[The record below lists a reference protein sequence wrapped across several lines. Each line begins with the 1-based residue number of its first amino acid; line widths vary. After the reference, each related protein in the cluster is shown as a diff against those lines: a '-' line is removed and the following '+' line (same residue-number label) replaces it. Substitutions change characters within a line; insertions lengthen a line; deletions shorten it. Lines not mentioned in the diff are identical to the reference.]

1 VSDKPLELLS
11 GVRIV
16 AFTHFM
22 LGPAGVQYLADM
34 GADVIK
40 VETPG
45 RGAWER
51 GWAGGD
57 TYPNGVSAFFMLA
70 NRNLRSIELDLKSDE
85 GREAAKRLVAEA
97 DVLVENFRP
106 GTMDRLGLGYEPV
119 REINPGIVYATGSG
133 YGSDSPYRDLPA
145 QDLLIQA
152 MSGLASVTGSA
163 EQAPVPSGVAIV
175 DEHAATLLA
184 MAILAALFHRE
195 RTGEGQ
201 RVEVTMLAAALDL
214 AVEPIT
220 YTLNGGKVEQPVERL
235 GSAFHAAPYGIY
247 ETATGHL
254 AVSVSPVAQLSAAFG
269 YPPELEPYADPDI
282 ALERRDEIKR
292 VLDPFFRAWS
302 TEELVERLRA
312 HGVWCAPVQ
321 GYDEVFEDPAVRHLD
336 PLVEI
341 DHPDAGPVTLLKHP
355 IRYSSG
361 EATVRRPPPSLGQH
375 TEEILREL
383 GYEDAEIDRISQAQR
398 A

>member
-1 VSDKPLELLS
+1 VSENPLRLLS

-22 LGPAGVQYLADM
+22 LGPASVQYLADM

-40 VETPG
+40 VEPPG

-57 TYPNGVSAFFMLA
+57 TFPNGVSAFFMLA
-70 NRNLRSIELDLKSDE
+70 NRNQRSIELDLKSAE
-85 GREAAKRLVAEA
+85 GREVATRLIAEA

-106 GTMDRLGLGYEPV
+106 GTMDRLELDYERV
-119 REINPGIVYATGSG
+119 RGINPQIVYATGSG

-152 MSGLASVTGSA
+152 MSGLAAVTGRA
-163 EQAPVPSGVAIV
+163 DQAPVPSGVAIV

-214 AVEPIT
+214 GVEPIT
-220 YTLNGGKVEQPVERL
+220 YTLNGGKVEQPTERL

-247 ETATGHL
+247 ETATGHV
-254 AVSVSPVAQLSAAFG
+254 AVSVSPVVQLSAAFG
-269 YPPELEPYADPDI
+269 EPPELDAYLDPAI
-282 ALERRDEIKR
+282 ALERRDEIR
-292 VLDPFFRAWS
+292 RALDPFFRARS
-302 TEELVERLRA
+302 TEELVELLRS

-321 GYDEVFEDPAVRHLD
+321 NYEEVFEDPIVKHLD
-336 PLVEI
+336 PLMEI

-361 EATVRRPPPSLGQH
+361 EATLREPPPALGQH
-375 TEEILREL
+375 TEAILREL
-383 GYEDAEIDRISQAQR
+383 GYDDTEIDRLTQAQR

>member
-1 VSDKPLELLS
+1 MSDQPLRLLS
-11 GVRIV
+11 GVRIL

-34 GADVIK
+34 GAEVIK
-40 VETPG
+40 VETPE

-57 TYPNGVSAFFMLA
+57 TFPNGTSAFFMLA
-70 NRNLRSIELDLKSDE
+70 NRNQRSIELDLKSAE
-85 GREAAKRLVAEA
+85 GREVADRLLAEA

-106 GTMDRLGLGYEPV
+106 GTMSRLGLDYQRV
-119 REINPGIVYATGSG
+119 REVNPRIIYASGSG
-133 YGSDSPYRDLPA
+133 YGGDSPFRDLPA

-152 MSGLASVTGSA
+152 MSGLASVTGRA
-163 EQAPVPSGVAIV
+163 DQAPVPSGVAIV

-201 RVEVTMLAAALDL
+201 QVEVTMLAAALDL
-214 AVEPIT
+214 GVEPIT
-220 YTLNGGKVEQPVERL
+220 YKLNGGKVEQPIERL

-269 YPPELEPYADPDI
+269 DPPELDPYLDPAI
-282 ALERRDEIKR
+282 ALERRDEIR
-292 VLDPFFRAWS
+292 RALDPFFRHWS
-302 TEELVERLRA
+302 TEELVERLRS

-321 GYDEVFEDPAVRHLD
+321 DYEEVFEDPVVKHLD
-336 PLVEI
+336 PLMQV
-341 DHPDAGPVTLLKHP
+341 DHADGEPVTLLKHP

-361 EATVRRPPPSLGQH
+361 EATVRRPPPALGQH

-383 GYEDAEIDRISQAQR
+383 GYDDDEIARLTQAQR